1 MRFSQKITELWNM
14 CRREKLLCLNVM
26 LLKCVVYGAAN
37 VINTYVI
44 IIKLD
49 AERKLENK
57 VKNILENKLHNQ
69 EMWK

>member
-49 AERKLENK
+49 AERKLEK
-57 VKNILENKLHNQ
+57 
-69 EMWK
+69 

>member
-1 MRFSQKITELWNM
+1 
-14 CRREKLLCLNVM
+14 M